1 MNNDKE
7 LIGQELVNFLMSR
20 FNMTED
26 EALQSLAENVGN
38 VKLEIGK
45 DSIPFPFISNN

>member
-7 LIGQELVNFLMSR
+7 LIGQELVNFLMIR

-26 EALQSLAENVGN
+26 EALQSLAENIGN
-38 VKLEIGK
+38 KKLEIGK
-45 DSIPFPFISNN
+45 DSIPFPFIFNN